1 MMAFPTQ
8 GYGNM
13 NLVGVTNPYQSVQQ
27 GTMQGL
33 EGLARAV
40 GFEFDALNDRTEDAF
55 RRLALAT
62 QSDLID
68 MEDRLT
74 PYPSDDVP
82 EDTVQSLVG
91 GFGEKRVYTDGT
103 VLRTFEKL
111 MDVDED
117 VQWVERLSSPIE
129 ALTQGSIL
137 FVSST
142 GQMIQD
148 NTNFFWDDT
157 NNRLGIGNITPANS
171 LHTYVNDTSAATSMD
186 GSQHIIEQDSTGD
199 AGIQLELTGTQ
210 AWSMLIDNSDS
221 DKLVF
226 YDITG
231 TNAALKLDIST
242 GDATFSGTVLA
253 TSLTLSGD
261 LTIYEATN
269 DGNPEIR
276 IGSADAEEAHIQA
289 VYDSGVQ
296 TLDYLLIQT
305 DAASGTANKGLV
317 RINVDGTDILDID
330 DGGIDLDTGKALSI
344 AGTDVL
350 TNNTLGSGVTAS
362 SLTSLGTQAED
373 LVMGDNSVT
382 GVDTITFTDI
392 SGTIAG
398 VINANLIDKSATE
411 TVSGVWTFS
420 GSTTQV
426 NDLLVSGSNVGT
438 PADPD
443 LLTLATNKVTLT
455 SGGGSGISA
464 YSYANELIVDAATHG
479 GISVLV
485 PDGSYPYIVMGDS
498 TDNTAMLMQ
507 WQSAYSIGNVGTY
520 HSGAQLR
527 LKSGNG
533 STAIY
538 LSSSQDVSIGT
549 SLTSAKLRVD
559 QSSSSGAKPVLYL
572 DQADKDHEFIE
583 FVGYATSGNLDRSVV
598 DVDDVSTATIQG
610 YLMISVEEKG
620 NRITDQD
627 YFIPIYTL
635 A

>member
-1 MMAFPTQ
+1 MPKIHLLTGTFEDVYPSIVQAVGDIERRIDPLVVTAAPSAKAKVFD
-8 GYGNM
+8 GNLGDVRYLS
-13 NLVGVTNPYQSVQQ
+13 NTKTTRTLIKGINKDKDPIWHAVLPATVQQ
-27 GTMQGL
+27 
-33 EGLARAV
+33 
-40 GFEFDALNDRTEDAF
+40 FSED
-55 RRLALAT
+55 
-62 QSDLID
+62 
-68 MEDRLT
+68 
-74 PYPSDDVP
+74 
-82 EDTVQSLVG
+82 
-91 GFGEKRVYTDGT
+91 
-103 VLRTFEKL
+103 
-111 MDVDED
+111 
-117 VQWVERLSSPIE
+117 
-129 ALTQGSIL
+129 SI
-137 FVSST
+137 
-142 GQMIQD
+142 
-148 NTNFFWDDT
+148 
-157 NNRLGIGNITPANS
+157 P
-171 LHTYVNDTSAATSMD
+171 YVNDVGQLTQDNANFSYDPDNTLLTAT
-186 GSQHIIEQDSTGD
+186 
-199 AGIQLELTGTQ
+199 A
-210 AWSMLIDNSDS
+210 
-221 DKLVF
+221 
-226 YDITG
+226 
-231 TNAALKLDIST
+231 IST
-242 GDATFSGTVLA
+242 AT
-253 TSLTLSGD
+253 LTLSGD
-261 LTIYEATN
+261 LTIYEAAD

-289 VYDSGVQ
+289 VYDSGAQ

-317 RINVDGTDILDID
+317 RVNVDGTNILDID

-398 VINANLIDKSATE
+398 VMNANLLDKSATE

-610 YLMISVEEKG
+610 YLMISVEDKG